1 MTPGNPFLKELSGIP
16 VDKRIIAHTI
26 CGIRGHD
33 VPPAGGDGVVRYES
47 AHMEGVESELIVP
60 YAHSMQARP
69 DVIAEVKR
77 ILMENMQ
84 GYSSPAPLAASRE

>member
-1 MTPGNPFLKELSGIP
+1 
-16 VDKRIIAHTI
+16 
-26 CGIRGHD
+26 
-33 VPPAGGDGVVRYES
+33 
-47 AHMEGVESELIVP
+47 
-60 YAHSMQARP
+60 MQARP